1 MSPLHSALLQVSGPE
16 GELTGSNGQAC
27 FWFSN
32 GCSIGCQPEF
42 AHKMDICGLNYT
54 ATVCDPAQR
63 TVNTGAECG
72 AEDDWYYYR

>member
-1 MSPLHSALLQVSGPE
+1 
-16 GELTGSNGQAC
+16 
-27 FWFSN
+27 
-32 GCSIGCQPEF
+32 
-42 AHKMDICGLNYT
+42 MDICGLNYT